1 MAIVTVNASKSYDV
15 VISPDILKN
24 TGDILKDKFGVKTNC
39 IITDETVDSMYSP
52 VVVESLKSPPQGGKI
67 CISSW

>member
-24 TGDILKDKFGVKTNC
+24 TGDILKTSSELKPLVS
-39 IITDETVDSMYSP
+39 ITDETVDGIYSP
-52 VVVESLKSPPQGGKI
+52 VVVESLESGHKL
-67 CISSW
+67 